1 MERYVSLP
9 NTRPEWS
16 NLRVGLKNLAEK
28 RVRGV
33 EEFEA
38 FIESNDPYQVI
49 HPPFNVL
56 RRVLKDADH
65 VSEEFFA
72 ESLLPWIAK
81 KALQVEELFQD
92 CNHKLPVRIACGS
105 GRGYQSTIRELVPFL
120 SGSGRS

>member
-38 FIESNDPYQVI
+38 FIESNDPYKVI

-56 RRVLKDADH
+56 RRALKDADH

-92 CNHKLPVRIACGS
+92 CNHKLPVS
-105 GRGYQSTIRELVPFL
+105 GRGYQSSRL
-120 SGSGRS
+120 